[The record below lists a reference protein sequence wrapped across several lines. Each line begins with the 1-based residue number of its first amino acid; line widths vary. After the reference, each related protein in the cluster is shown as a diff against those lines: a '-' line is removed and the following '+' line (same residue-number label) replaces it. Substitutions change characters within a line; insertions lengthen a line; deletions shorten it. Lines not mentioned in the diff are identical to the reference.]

1 MKMMDIKKEL
11 IKLLP
16 ENYYSSAADLDYI
29 SASQMKAF
37 TSCEAAAMAALHG
50 EVEKPAPSTA
60 LLAGSYVDAALGA
73 DGELETFLAE
83 HPEIINSRTG
93 QLKADFSRAAAIVE
107 RCKSDRLFAALTS
120 DAPDECKQVIL
131 SGTIAGC
138 PTKGKADYL
147 YSVDYLRKLT
157 DDFTGTPWEDFFRY
171 CIGQGG
177 LLADLKTAADTSEQW
192 DADLG
197 ERVPW
202 ATAWHYPRQLAIY
215 RELVRQKSGHTV
227 PCLLLVATKEPSTSL
242 LALAVGVGDLDE
254 ALADAMSIAP
264 RVQAVKDGAAEPT
277 SCGHCAYCRSVRRLE
292 QMGPVDFR
300 FAADF

>member
-1 MKMMDIKKEL
+1 MMDIKKEL
-11 IKLLP
+11 LELLP

-37 TSCEAAAMAALHG
+37 TSCEAAAMAALRR
-50 EVEKPAPSTA
+50 EVDKPAPSTA
-60 LLAGSYVDAALGA
+60 LLVGSYVDAALGA
-73 DGELETFLAE
+73 DGELDAFLAS
-83 HPEIINSRTG
+83 HPEVVNSRTG
-93 QLKADFSRAAAIVE
+93 ALKADFLKAAAIVE

-202 ATAWHYPRQLAIY
+202 AQAWHYPRQLAIY
-215 RELVRQKSGHTV
+215 RELYRQKTGHTV
-227 PCLLLVATKEPSTSL
+227 PCLLLVASKEPATSL
-242 LALAVGVGDLDE
+242 LALYVGGGDLDE

-264 RVQAVKDGAAEPT
+264 RVQEIKDGRIQPE
-277 SCGHCAYCRSVRRLE
+277 SCGHCAYCRSVRRLDK
-292 QMGPVDFR
+292 MGPIDFR

>member
-1 MKMMDIKKEL
+1 MNDMKKPLFEL
-11 IKLLP
+11 TP
-16 ENYYSSAADLDYI
+16 ANYYSPEADLAYQ
-29 SASQMKAF
+29 SASQMKSFSA
-37 TSCEAAAMAALHG
+37 CEAAAMAALHG
-50 EVEKPAPSTA
+50 ETDKPAPSTA
-60 LLAGSYVDAALGA
+60 LLVGSYVDAALGA

-93 QLKADFSRAAAIVE
+93 CLKADFARAASIVA

-120 DAPDECKQVIL
+120 DAPAECKQVIL
-131 SGTIAGC
+131 AGTIAGC
-138 PTKGKADYL
+138 PVKGKADYL
-147 YSVDYLRKLT
+147 YSVEYLTKLAE
-157 DDFTGTPWEDFFRY
+157 DFSETPWESFFRF
-171 CIGQGG
+171 CIGCGG
-177 LLADLKTAADTSEQW
+177 LLADLKTAADTAEQW

-215 RELVRQKSGHTV
+215 RELLRQKSGHTV
-227 PCLLLVATKEPSTSL
+227 PCLLLVASKEPATSL
-242 LALAVGVGDLDE
+242 LALSVSAGDLDE
-254 ALADAMSIAP
+254 ALADAMTIAP

>member
-1 MKMMDIKKEL
+1 MIDIKREL

-29 SASQMKAF
+29 SASQLKAF

-50 EVEKPAPSTA
+50 ETDKPAPSTA
-60 LLAGSYVDAALGA
+60 LLVGSYVDAALGA
-73 DGELETFLAE
+73 PGELDEFLSN
-83 HPEIINSRTG
+83 HPEIVNSRTG
-93 QLKADFSRAAAIVE
+93 CLKADFQRAGAIVE
-107 RCKSDRLFAALTS
+107 RCKSDRLFNSLTA

-131 SGTIAGC
+131 SGAISGC
-138 PTKGKADYL
+138 PMKGKADYL
-147 YSVDYLRKLT
+147 YGIEYLEKLAE
-157 DDFTGTPWEDFFRY
+157 DFHDTPWEDYFRY
-171 CIGQGG
+171 AIGCGG

-202 ATAWHYPRQLAIY
+202 AQAWHYPRQLAVY
-215 RELVRQKSGHTV
+215 RELNRQKTGHIV
-227 PCLLLVATKEPSTSL
+227 PCLLLVASKEPATSL
-242 LALAVGVGDLDE
+242 LALTVGAGDLDE

-264 RVQAVKDGAAEPT
+264 RVQSVKDGVIQPE
-277 SCGHCAYCRSVRRLE
+277 SCGHCAYCRSVRRLDE
-292 QMGPVDFR
+292 MGPVDYR